1 MNVPQNVHH
10 MLEELNH
17 QQPGTTVTE
26 PNQGVAEPCKLN
38 HWETARFRL
47 VDLGD
52 SMSCSAAE
60 WSEHRL
66 AEIKCMNGMVGGECT
81 MHAQVL
87 WGRELWNKSDIQ
99 VEMMW
104 TNNLY
109 KAVCKHMQNHR
120 EKDLKAEMTQVH
132 QGNGKDV
139 QMIAHGLKK
148 MQLQLQGSTP
158 VQDIYFY
165 FLKFL

>member
-1 MNVPQNVHH
+1 
-10 MLEELNH
+10 
-17 QQPGTTVTE
+17 
-26 PNQGVAEPCKLN
+26 
-38 HWETARFRL
+38 
-47 VDLGD
+47 
-52 SMSCSAAE
+52 
-60 WSEHRL
+60 
-66 AEIKCMNGMVGGECT
+66 

-104 TNNLY
+104 TNDLY

-139 QMIAHGLKK
+139 QMIVHKLQDIALWTGKSPGLKK
-148 MQLQLQGSTP
+148 MHSMHIILFVISAISHAACVWLH
-158 VQDIYFY
+158 
-165 FLKFL
+165 